1 MIGSAGRPADN
12 TVSGQAL
19 SYRSVAET
27 VAKTG
32 DPLLSIK
39 LSFAFQKIGRFF
51 ILKTLL
57 ILDLYDG
64 ILCLNGKLKSK
75 ISADY
80 IQICE
85 HI

>member
-1 MIGSAGRPADN
+1 MIGSARRPADN

-39 LSFAFQKIGRFF
+39 LSFAFQKIDKTF
-51 ILKTLL
+51 LKTLL

-64 ILCLNGKLKSK
+64 ILCLNG
-75 ISADY
+75 
-80 IQICE
+80 
-85 HI
+85 